1 MKAQK
6 IVLRTVYCLAGFL
19 FLASVGYNILQ
30 HQQFKKFFVKPD
42 SGKITQNK
50 TDSDPLSGSE
60 SNPAKTDKKADLESA
75 TPAGLQE
82 NLDTGEA
89 GELEYHLNAAKEEL
103 DITNDQLS
111 EELSKKEEFKKA
123 YYQPSR
129 NNSDPVYKKI
139 RRDSITKLIN
149 EDYAP
154 LFKKLNI
161 TEEEFDKL
169 KEILFDKRM
178 EIDDLSEPY
187 LNAATTEEKET
198 VIQQQRDIDNN
209 YKNRI
214 AEFLGEEKNEI
225 YQSYENR
232 HTERIRLNDFM
243 MGQPADKRINE
254 EQTESLIDAMY
265 DARKVIY
272 DEKDTEKNESSSG
285 LTEEKIAQSMEMQSR
300 VNEKYVEASSG
311 IMPPDQLE
319 QYKTYLKQ
327 QLDMTESVLKMS
339 LYLNENK

>member
-1 MKAQK
+1 M
-6 IVLRTVYCLAGFL
+6 
-19 FLASVGYNILQ
+19 
-30 HQQFKKFFVKPD
+30 
-42 SGKITQNK
+42 
-50 TDSDPLSGSE
+50 
-60 SNPAKTDKKADLESA
+60 
-75 TPAGLQE
+75 
-82 NLDTGEA
+82 
-89 GELEYHLNAAKEEL
+89 
-103 DITNDQLS
+103 TNDRLS

-232 HTERIRLNDFM
+232 HTERIRLSDFM

-327 QLDMTESVLKMS
+327 QLDMQEASLKMS